1 MPAYLIIQI
10 RFTAPKERFAAYRDA
25 VGPLA
30 AEFGGRYLVA
40 GGAKIDVLEGS
51 LEDRS
56 LVIFEFPSL
65 NAIQSFWNSPRYA
78 DVKKLREGLAA
89 LDVWALPDVATSG
102 S

>member
-10 RFTAPKERFAAYRDA
+10 KFTAPKERFAAYRDA

-40 GGAKIDVLEGS
+40 GAAKVDVLEGS
-51 LEDRS
+51 HDGRS
-56 LVIFEFPSL
+56 VVIFEFPSMDAL
-65 NAIQSFWNSPRYA
+65 HAFWTSPSYG
-78 DVKKLREGLAA
+78 DVKRLREGLAD
-89 LDVWALPDVATSG
+89 LDIWAVPGFEAQG